1 MPCMNSTSALEIGGS
16 AACVSAGRVFVAS
29 PGAPGCTTAGALF
42 AFCAP
47 ATATPRH
54 IHAKAPAHAAQARP
68 PGRQNLIQLFFE
80 GKLLIWVLLRYHA
93 SQYSG
98 QRIYCFCMQTRPTV
112 ASPFVPEMY
121 FGFVFSGA
129 LVTDEGCTTPSA
141 RLSLEQRGL
150 RRVLKR
156 FDPQTRSPPSRWVFC
171 CTFRAEIHPQFPFSG
186 GRLTENGTAPV
197 QFQSGTE
204 SDSRCL
210 LCGSESHSVG
220 Q

>member
-1 MPCMNSTSALEIGGS
+1 MR
-16 AACVSAGRVFVAS
+16 VGRKSLRRLTGRARLHHRRRLVRFLR
-29 PGAPGCTTAGALF
+29 PGNRHPEAHPRQSSRPRRTGPATGPAEPDPTFLRGETAHLGALTLSRLAIF
-42 AFCAP
+42 G
-47 ATATPRH
+47 TADLLLL
-54 IHAKAPAHAAQARP
+54 HADKTD
-68 PGRQNLIQLFFE
+68 G
-80 GKLLIWVLLRYHA
+80 
-93 SQYSG
+93 G
-98 QRIYCFCMQTRPTV
+98 QSFRF
-112 ASPFVPEMY
+112 SSVPEMY
-121 FGFVFSGA
+121 FGFVFSRA
-129 LVTDEGCTTPSA
+129 LVTDEGCTTPAA